1 MYEAE
6 SPDELALV
14 NAAYSYDCCLLNR
27 SPNHILVSMPTA
39 SATLEY
45 EILKI
50 LPFDSSRKCMSI
62 VVRQTGTQEIVLY
75 TKGADSSIMPVLA
88 PCTPNSPEGN
98 KTMLCYIYYITFTI
112 LFVALLREQ
121 TQQQLDRYAR
131 EGLRILVMAK
141 RSLNAA
147 DYTDWW
153 ARHQEIE
160 MSLENRE
167 RRLRDSFANLESN
180 LTLLGA
186 TGIEDRLQDGVPET
200 IASLIS
206 AGISVWV
213 LTGDKPE
220 TAINI
225 AYSAKL
231 FTQQMELIK

>member
-1 MYEAE
+1 MDIFQTSTRA
-6 SPDELALV
+6 S
-14 NAAYSYDCCLLNR
+14 CI
-27 SPNHILVSMPTA
+27 PNIFLGV
-39 SATLEY
+39 
-45 EILKI
+45 
-50 LPFDSSRKCMSI
+50 
-62 VVRQTGTQEIVLY
+62 
-75 TKGADSSIMPVLA
+75 
-88 PCTPNSPEGN
+88 
-98 KTMLCYIYYITFTI
+98 
-112 LFVALLREQ
+112 LREQ

-141 RSLNAA
+141 RTLNAA

-153 ARHQEIE
+153 ARHQDIE

-167 RRLRDSFANLESN
+167 RRLRDSFAQLESN

-200 IASLIS
+200 IASLLS
-206 AGISVWV
+206 AGISIWV

>member
-1 MYEAE
+1 
-6 SPDELALV
+6 LKF
-14 NAAYSYDCCLLNR
+14 LLIIDGFLI
-27 SPNHILVSMPTA
+27 SGI
-39 SATLEY
+39 
-45 EILKI
+45 
-50 LPFDSSRKCMSI
+50 
-62 VVRQTGTQEIVLY
+62 
-75 TKGADSSIMPVLA
+75 
-88 PCTPNSPEGN
+88 
-98 KTMLCYIYYITFTI
+98 
-112 LFVALLREQ
+112 LREQ

-141 RSLNAA
+141 RTLNSA

-167 RRLRDSFANLESN
+167 RRLRDSFAKLESN

-200 IASLIS
+200 IASLLS

-231 FTQQMELIK
+231 FTQQMELIRQVTCLTFYAIFLT